1 MDIASP
7 PQGQPHGLGFWHPAM
22 RPDSHQP
29 IDPKNERESQGEN
42 GLRESEAARLQQIS
56 TEVPVPLVESDL
68 SSLPQDP
75 LFTDGI
81 PLKTRHLT
89 SAEAQPA
96 REALDGVAYTEDEGR
111 HRRGGELGYSPVTS
125 FFGLVQQNE
134 TDSTDDIRFPEYTS
148 SLNDEARGFPNDP
161 LEEVGPGFSSKRRE
175 EQVDAAWNVR
185 SSSKGLDE
193 DASICRTN
201 SFPEVPP
208 LRQVKSSRPRMLSS
222 SQAELIMEKDAREV
236 LENNTAHNS
245 IPSSNLETSE
255 DPFDFDTDKDQE
267 DLFVHSGESHE
278 IAPVTPAEEEAR
290 FEEGLPL
297 LASTSHEE
305 EPMVHNRRVGDQALY
320 SSTWP
325 EMDDGGIFDKDA
337 NSPQDD
343 SSYSKPQPLDRKTTT
358 QVLDALHYPGNNIT
372 HDELGN
378 AEDQPYQTRLTDESV
393 VVSGSTENLQ
403 SFAEKQVGERV
414 PGPVS
419 SSKTQTSQE
428 ADLAAM
434 WQAALGDDEL
444 LEDETSLDPVSFFE
458 DDGEGFLEEIRDQ
471 PVDEIPSSE
480 PLSPNRDPI
489 FGKDGSL
496 ETLRHS
502 SSELQSQGPVS
513 QIQYMPASSH
523 SQIDPS
529 LAGFPQQ
536 DTTRAFNSSPQ
547 VSASVT
553 HPFSA
558 PGAYGGHSDQQYSS
572 NAPLNSRPRMPEPTE
587 SFSNKSKGGYTSP
600 YDLPAEVTRP
610 KKRTHLQQMQTSSDV
625 RPPPPPP
632 RSSSMYSG
640 GISAAGEPNPP
651 ISNVS
656 RENISPPAVD
666 PRSRSAKVST
676 QALGSKTS
684 VNSFFEELPSSKPR
698 PSSGRGKPIASA
710 TEQRQLPQLP
720 FPREPPRQSSFSHR
734 PNSSSSGNSQGYQLL
749 PPERMG
755 LYAHSPQQDF
765 TSQAPVINSR
775 YSPAPVPQTNVPPGR
790 NRYASSPSA
799 GPRPP
804 PPSQGLSFQPR
815 TSSPLAQSNTLS
827 QQHQRNPQNETPRNY
842 DNRQVRPQQLPS
854 YRSSIDPQSRAPTT
868 VGSYQEEKTQ
878 TDSDPAVFSHSVPA
892 SQPPPPSIDIGH
904 APASKSPPKPLYSPE
919 IPRNYP
925 PPHDNIPINSSFD
938 ARNAQERPN
947 RMTDD
952 PSSEPP
958 RRSQTQSPSAMR
970 PKQLLPT
977 HVQEPYQ
984 RPAST
989 NHRAIPS
996 YPESPNENLPRQGFS
1011 HGRSFSQRFSYITPL
1026 DGRENDPLERWKG
1039 CPIFR
1044 FGFGG
1049 TIVTSFPKQIPRYSA
1064 GQTIPMIKCS
1074 PGEVKINTCKIVVP
1088 LEESTSTFPGPLKSK
1103 SKKKEVIEWLHKQII
1118 RLQSTGILLAND
1130 STLPD
1135 SLKRHDEKCLL
1146 WKTLKI
1152 LVEHDGI
1159 IEGNLA
1165 AISALRSIL
1174 LSDSDPRDTNPGSPY
1189 SSIKGLVGISRY
1201 EESRKE
1207 LSPVDPEAM
1216 ETLHKILLRGER
1228 EAAVWHAVDQR
1239 LWAHAMLLAST
1250 LDPKIWKQVVQ
1261 EFVRQEVKTFGINT
1275 ESLASLYQIFAGN
1288 WEESIDELV
1297 SPSARA
1303 GLQMVSK
1310 VGRSGPTKN
1319 ALDGLDRW
1327 RETLT
1332 LILSNR
1338 SQDDWRALVALGRL
1352 LSSYGRTEAAH
1363 ICYIF
1368 AKSPGLFGGA
1378 DDSQVSVALLG
1389 ADHIQNP
1396 YGYNRDVDSIL
1407 LTEVYDFVC
1416 TVLAPSTIATFS
1428 SHLQSYKLYHAMIL
1442 AEYGYRL
1449 EAQQYCDSI
1458 TAALKSTTKLS
1469 PYFHA
1474 LLFAAL
1480 EDLVERLR
1488 QAPTDGSAS
1497 WMSRPSMDRVSG
1509 SVWTRLNQFI
1519 AGDEIDTGSAASGKG
1534 LDNDVSGPFARVVGD
1549 SPGIS
1554 QSELSSDLYSGYFSG
1569 NTATGPAISSVNAI
1583 SSRYAPAGQFT
1594 PRSSLEQARTGSS
1607 QEPRRE
1613 SQGDGLRPLIPH
1625 HQYQSR
1631 KNSSTALSQD
1641 SPPNSYKP
1649 LPGQIDYPSQT
1660 QGYLPTPP
1668 SQPEYIPNVSP
1679 EDISPSLLDHESY
1692 RPTPPP
1698 KDQPSQEHHQLVN
1711 ESQPSSRYE
1720 PPSSNHDRPS
1730 SYEPPATNTYEP
1742 PTTDTY
1748 EPPSYNPDSPDGQE
1762 STAEKKSKK
1771 KSFMD
1776 DEDDE
1781 EFTSRAT
1788 AILKAE
1794 KARKDREAEETFRRV
1809 AEEDGMSVLI
1819 SSIYPFISAIELTA
1833 LSAKK
1838 APPLNAKR
1846 SWFGGW
1852 LGGKKDA
1859 DALNPTPSHGP
1870 IRAKLGE
1877 ESSFFYDEKLKK
1889 WVNKKGATPPIT
1901 EASKAPPPKG
1911 PPSRTVSSAAAAPP
1925 STTTP
1930 SLPPL
1935 PSALPPPVKPQALN
1949 APPINISQPT
1959 LSSTPPSPTRSVSSF
1974 AALPGATSTE
1984 ERVSSALMARTPSL
1998 GGGSPLVGGSPLAG
2012 EMSSGPSSAPPSRP
2026 ATGMSNA
2033 SSIDDLLGAPQA
2045 RKGGTVRKGKK
2056 GRGYVDVM
2064 AK

>member
-1 MDIASP
+1 
-7 PQGQPHGLGFWHPAM
+7 M
-22 RPDSHQP
+22 RPDSHEP

-42 GLRESEAARLQQIS
+42 GLRESEAAPSQHIS
-56 TEVPVPLVESDL
+56 TEVPVPLAEPEL
-68 SSLPQDP
+68 SPIPQDP
-75 LFTDGI
+75 LSSDGI
-81 PLKTRHLT
+81 HLKTRHLT
-89 SAEAQPA
+89 SAENQPA
-96 REALDGVAYTEDEGR
+96 RKALDGVAYTEDEGR
-111 HRRGGELGYSPVTS
+111 HRLRGELGYSPAMS
-125 FFGLVQQNE
+125 FFDLVQQND

-148 SLNDEARGFPNDP
+148 SLNDEARGFPSDS
-161 LEEVGPGFSSKRRE
+161 LEKVGPGFSSRRRE
-175 EQVDAAWNVR
+175 EQIDAAWNVR
-185 SSSKGLDE
+185 KTSKGLDE

-208 LRQVKSSRPRMLSS
+208 LHQVKSSRPRMLSS
-222 SQAELIMEKDAREV
+222 SQAELIMEKDAREM
-236 LENNTAHNS
+236 LENNTAHNAIS
-245 IPSSNLETSE
+245 SEGSNLETSE
-255 DPFDFDTDKDQE
+255 DPFDFDTDKYQE
-267 DLFVHSGESHE
+267 DLFAHSCESHE
-278 IAPVTPAEEEAR
+278 VAPVTPADEEAR

-297 LASTSHEE
+297 MASTSNGEE
-305 EPMVHNRRVGDQALY
+305 SVVHNRRVGDQVL
-320 SSTWP
+320 STSTWP
-325 EMDDGGIFDKDA
+325 EMDDGGFFGKDVA
-337 NSPQDD
+337 SPQDD
-343 SSYSKPQPLDRKTTT
+343 SNYSKPQPLGRKTTT
-358 QVLDALHYPGNNIT
+358 RVLDSLHYSGNDIMD
-372 HDELGN
+372 DELEN
-378 AEDQPYQTRLTDESV
+378 AEDQPYQTGLTDEGV
-393 VVSGSTENLQ
+393 VASGSTENLQ

-419 SSKTQTSQE
+419 SSKTETSQE
-428 ADLAAM
+428 TDLAAM

-444 LEDETSLDPVSFFE
+444 LEDEASLDPVSFFE

-471 PVDEIPSSE
+471 PVDEIP
-480 PLSPNRDPI
+480 DPI
-489 FGKDGSL
+489 FGKDGNL
-496 ETLRHS
+496 QTLRHS
-502 SSELQSQGPVS
+502 SSELQSQGPVP
-513 QIQYMPASSH
+513 QIQYMPASSDF
-523 SQIDPS
+523 QIGPS
-529 LAGFPQQ
+529 SAGFPQQ
-536 DTTRAFNSSPQ
+536 DITRAFNPSSQ

-553 HPFSA
+553 HSFSA
-558 PGAYGGHSDQQYSS
+558 PGAYGGPSGQQYSS
-572 NAPLNSRPRMPEPTE
+572 IAPPNSRPRMPEPTE
-587 SFSNKSKGGYTSP
+587 SFSDKSKGGYTSP
-600 YDLPAEVTRP
+600 YDLPADVTRP

-640 GISAAGEPNPP
+640 GIPPAGEFHPP

-656 RENISPPAVD
+656 REKISPPAVD
-666 PRSRSAKVST
+666 SRSRSANVST

-684 VNSFFEELPSSKPR
+684 VSSFFEELPSSKPR
-698 PSSGRGKPIASA
+698 PSSGRGKSIASA
-710 TEQRQLPQLP
+710 TEQHQLPQLP
-720 FPREPPRQSSFSHR
+720 FPREPARQSSFSQP
-734 PNSSSSGNSQGYQLL
+734 PNSSSAGNSQGYQLL

-755 LYAHSPQQDF
+755 LYAHSPQQDS
-765 TSQAPVINSR
+765 TGQAPVINSR
-775 YSPAPVPQTNVPPGR
+775 YSPAPVPQTNVPPSR

-827 QQHQRNPQNETPRNY
+827 QQHQRNPENETPRNY
-842 DNRQVRPQQLPS
+842 DNKQVRPQQLPS

-868 VGSYQEEKTQ
+868 TGSYQEVKPQ
-878 TDSDPAVFSHSVPA
+878 TDPNPAIFSHSVPA
-892 SQPPPPSIDIGH
+892 SQLPPPSIDIGH

-925 PPHDNIPINSSFD
+925 PPHDDVSINGTFD

-970 PKQLLPT
+970 PKQRIT
-977 HVQEPYQ
+977 AHVQEPYQ

-989 NHRAIPS
+989 NHHAIPS
-996 YPESPNENLPRQGFS
+996 YPEPPNANVPRQGVS

-1074 PGEVKINTCKIVVP
+1074 PGEVKINACKIVVP

-1103 SKKKEVIEWLHKQII
+1103 SKKKEVIEWLQKQNI
-1118 RLQSTGILLAND
+1118 RLQSTRILLANG

-1135 SLKRHDEKCLL
+1135 PLKRHDEKCLL
-1146 WKTLKI
+1146 WKTLQI

-1159 IEGNLA
+1159 IEGNSA
-1165 AISALRSIL
+1165 AISALRSM
-1174 LSDSDPRDTNPGSPY
+1174 LSPDSDPRDTNPGSPNN
-1189 SSIKGLVGISRY
+1189 SNKGLIGISRY
-1201 EESRKE
+1201 EELRKE

-1216 ETLHKILLRGER
+1216 EALRKILLRGER

-1261 EFVRQEVKTFGINT
+1261 EFVRQEVKTFGRNT

-1363 ICYIF
+1363 ICFIF

-1396 YGYNRDVDSIL
+1396 FGYNRDFDSIL
-1407 LTEVYDFVC
+1407 LTEVYDFAC
-1416 TVLAPSTIATFS
+1416 TVLAPSTVSTFS

-1442 AEYGYRL
+1442 AEYGYRF

-1458 TAALKSTTKLS
+1458 TAVLKSTTKLS

-1474 LLFAAL
+1474 LLFGAL

-1488 QAPTDGSAS
+1488 QAPTDGSTS
-1497 WMSRPSMDRVSG
+1497 WMSRPSMDKVSG

-1534 LDNDVSGPFARVVGD
+1534 LDHDVSGPFARVVGD
-1549 SPGIS
+1549 APGIS
-1554 QSELSSDLYSGYFSG
+1554 QSELSSDLYSGYLNG
-1569 NTATGPAISSVNAI
+1569 NIATGPAVSSVNAI
-1583 SSRYAPAGQFT
+1583 SSRYVPAGQYT
-1594 PRSSLEQARTGSS
+1594 PRSSLEQVRTGSS

-1631 KNSSTALSQD
+1631 NNSSTALSQD
-1641 SPPNSYKP
+1641 SLSKSYKP
-1649 LPGQIDYPSQT
+1649 LPEQIDYPSQS

-1668 SQPEYIPNVSP
+1668 SQPEYIPNVPP

-1698 KDQPSQEHHQLVN
+1698 KDQPSQGHHQLVN
-1711 ESQPSSRYE
+1711 ESQPSSSYE
-1720 PPSSNHDRPS
+1720 PPSSNYDRPS

-1742 PTTDTY
+1742 PITDTY
-1748 EPPSYNPDSPDGQE
+1748 EPPSYNPDVPDGKE
-1762 STAEKKSKK
+1762 STAEEKPKK

-1781 EFTSRAT
+1781 DFTSRAT

-1794 KARKDREAEETFRRV
+1794 KAKKDREAEETFRRV
-1809 AEEDGMSVLI
+1809 AEEDGMSGLTSPI
-1819 SSIYPFISAIELTA
+1819 HPFISA
-1833 LSAKK
+1833 K
-1838 APPLNAKR
+1838 N
-1846 SWFGGW
+1846 
-1852 LGGKKDA
+1852 
-1859 DALNPTPSHGP
+1859 
-1870 IRAKLGE
+1870 
-1877 ESSFFYDEKLKK
+1877 
-1889 WVNKKGATPPIT
+1889 
-1901 EASKAPPPKG
+1901 
-1911 PPSRTVSSAAAAPP
+1911 
-1925 STTTP
+1925 
-1930 SLPPL
+1930 
-1935 PSALPPPVKPQALN
+1935 
-1949 APPINISQPT
+1949 
-1959 LSSTPPSPTRSVSSF
+1959 
-1974 AALPGATSTE
+1974 
-1984 ERVSSALMARTPSL
+1984 
-1998 GGGSPLVGGSPLAG
+1998 
-2012 EMSSGPSSAPPSRP
+2012 
-2026 ATGMSNA
+2026 
-2033 SSIDDLLGAPQA
+2033 
-2045 RKGGTVRKGKK
+2045 
-2056 GRGYVDVM
+2056 
-2064 AK
+2064 